1 MTRSIVMTFIAA
13 TSLLAACATPPDR
26 VDTASLTDCREIG
39 SEVARIKAQRVAAEE
54 KKDGA
59 WKQVIP
65 FVVVGQY
72 IEGKQD
78 VETADRRLA
87 TLGDQAARQ
96 RCSS

>member
-1 MTRSIVMTFIAA
+1 MTRRIVMTFVWAA
-13 TSLLAACATPPDR
+13 SLLAGCATPPDR

-39 SEVARIKAQRVAAEE
+39 SEVARIKQQRVAAEA

-78 VETADRRLA
+78 VETADRRLS
-87 TLGDQAARQ
+87 TLDDQAARQ
-96 RCSS
+96 GCSS